1 MHVVGEAVQQCPG
14 EPFRAK
20 DLGPLVEGKVGGD
33 QDGASF
39 VALAEDLEE
48 QFRAGGGQRH
58 EAQLVD
64 DEQIEAGQLPLQV
77 EQSAVVPGL
86 HQFVDQGRGGGETHR
101 HSPLAGGQA
110 QFQGDVGLA
119 GAAVADGD
127 DVLAALDV
135 FTPGQLHDQWL
146 VQRRD
151 GEEVEGVQ
159 ALDSGE
165 ACRADAALH
174 HDQHRSLAQVATQAS
189 DLPIGPEGSR
199 QQAVGVQLLQPLA
212 VQHVGLA
219 TRPRS

>member
-1 MHVVGEAVQQCPG
+1 MVT
-14 EPFRAK
+14 
-20 DLGPLVEGKVGGD
+20 
-33 QDGASF
+33 DGASF

-86 HQFVDQGRGGGETHR
+86 HEFVDQGRGGGETHR
-101 HSPLAGGQA
+101 HSPLADGQA
-110 QFQGDVGLA
+110 QSQGDVGLA

-151 GEEVEGVQ
+151 GQEVEGVQ
-159 ALDSGE
+159 ALGGGE
-165 ACRADAALH
+165 ARRADAALH
-174 HDQHRSLAQVATQAS
+174 HALVAVDEFQFGETQQVVRVIGAFGGRYSLRKVGSFSSLRWCSRSSVDRALM
-189 DLPIGPEGSR
+189 LPSPTRGSCSPWR
-199 QQAVGVQLLQPLA
+199 GWSA
-212 VQHVGLA
+212 
-219 TRPRS
+219 R